1 MQKSS
6 IQDIRRFGFIWLKP
20 KFLFLTAFI
29 LAVIFL
35 AIIFVGIRENQ
46 NNMLRMLTREASALM
61 ESVFISAQSNIHAS
75 GLADD
80 LLMDN
85 LVDVAALI
93 EMQMEDREIDPA
105 RLNLACQILG
115 YNRIDIIDSNGV
127 IANSNYTG
135 MIGGTYDSAFA
146 VRLPLDALIRGS
158 AGVVTFVDESEN
170 ISSVDQ
176 LVAAVSGETRP
187 GAVVLFMNYQKMS
200 IFNRRIGIGYMIRR
214 IGGQPGIDYIFLQT
228 RDGVALSSR
237 KLQPVLSIESDP
249 FLDSLFVNDAE
260 RSRVISFEGNEVL
273 EVCRQFISKD
283 FAPGILRVGISL
295 EGYHQ
300 VSRNFKVQMAILG
313 LILFT
318 LTFLFTTIAMSN
330 QNYRSVATAYE
341 QFKNITS
348 NILGGIES
356 AVIAVDNDQNIL
368 MINPKTERLF
378 SIKAAQA
385 IGKKYRDVF
394 GTDNFLIVDLLNSG
408 EDSVIREIGFTDR
421 SKQKYTLLVTS
432 SRLADR
438 EGRMQGAV
446 SIALDITS
454 QKQLEQQAKQAER
467 MSELGTLAAGVAHE
481 IRNPLNAIAIASQRL
496 QAEYKVEED
505 QQGFMQL
512 AGTIKSE
519 IERLNSIIVEF
530 LALARSGQMNKQPT
544 NLKIFIDEI
553 VQLFVNEADKLEI
566 NIRNNIAS
574 DLNLDIDPAQM
585 KKVIGN
591 LIKNSME
598 AVNSNGKID
607 ISAETTDA
615 RIRLIIADNG
625 PGIDPSKMSEIFTP
639 YFTTKESG
647 TGLGLSISHRI
658 VTDHDGSLLAENVE
672 PHGARFIISLP
683 L

>member
-6 IQDIRRFGFIWLKP
+6 PQKIRRFGFSGLKP
-20 KFLFLTAFI
+20 KFLILTAFI

-46 NNMLRMLTREASALM
+46 NNMLRMLTREGSALM
-61 ESVFISAQSNIHAS
+61 ESIFISAQNNIHAS
-75 GLADD
+75 DLADD

-85 LVDVAALI
+85 LADVAALI
-93 EMQMEDREIDPA
+93 EMEMESREIDPA

-127 IANSNYTG
+127 IANSNYTSV
-135 MIGGTYDSAFA
+135 IGATYDSAFA
-146 VRLPLDALIRGS
+146 ARLPLEALIQGT
-158 AGVVTFVDESEN
+158 AGVVTFVDESES
-170 ISSVDQ
+170 ISTVDQ

-187 GAVVLFMNYQKMS
+187 GAIVLFMNYQKMS

-228 RDGVALSSR
+228 REGVALSSR
-237 KLQPVLSIESDP
+237 RLQPVLSIESDP
-249 FLDSLFVNDAE
+249 FLDSLFDSDAE
-260 RSRVISFEGNEVL
+260 ISRKIVFEGNEVL

-295 EGYHQ
+295 EGYQQ

-313 LILFT
+313 VILFA
-318 LTFLFTTIAMSN
+318 LTFLFTTITMSN

-356 AVIAVDNDQNIL
+356 AVMAVDNDKNIL
-368 MINPKTERLF
+368 MINPKTEKLF
-378 SIKAAQA
+378 SIKATNS
-385 IGKKYRDVF
+385 IGQKYQDVLKN
-394 GTDNFLIVDLLNSG
+394 DHFLITDLLKG
-408 EDSVIREIGFTDR
+408 DDDSVIREISYIDNN
-421 SKQKYTLLVTS
+421 KQKYTLLVTS
-432 SRLADR
+432 SRLVDR
-438 EGRMQGAV
+438 SGNQQGAV
-446 SIALDITS
+446 SIALDITT

-496 QAEYKVEED
+496 QAEFKVEQD
-505 QQGFMQL
+505 QEGFLQL

-530 LALARSGQMNKQPT
+530 LALARSGQMNKQRT
-544 NLKIFIDEI
+544 NLKMFIDEI
-553 VQLFVNEADKLEI
+553 VQLFENEAGKQEI
-566 NIRNNIAS
+566 RILNNVAA
-574 DLNLDIDPAQM
+574 DLYLNLDPSQM

-591 LIKNSME
+591 LIKNGLE
-598 AVNSNGKID
+598 AVNSQGEIN
-607 ISAETTDA
+607 ISAETSDELV
-615 RIRLIIADNG
+615 RIIVKDNG
-625 PGIDPSKMSEIFTP
+625 PGIDPSKISEIFTP
-639 YFTTKESG
+639 YFTTKQSG

-658 VTDHDGSLLAENVE
+658 VTDHGGSMLAENVE
-672 PHGARFIISLP
+672 PRGARFIISLP
-683 L
+683 Q